1 MKDST
6 LIILSPTSFWLTFQ
20 TNKGQKLLFNTPNPL
35 SPVSG
40 AQVSTES
47 PIVTSSII
55 PSETIKPI
63 MQVHNERKLIKNSS
77 PQCNLSNRSLAGP
90 KPDIDYMYQSD
101 APVENSVDSSV
112 PVSLVS
118 ASGDHSDGYWDASGG
133 YWVGSGGYW
142 VGDRQIHEKD
152 LKDYV
157 KKYMQSKKIN

>member
-1 MKDST
+1 M
-6 LIILSPTSFWLTFQ
+6 LPTSLWLTCE
-20 TNKGQKLLFNTPNPL
+20 TNKGQKLLFNRSNPL

-40 AQVSTES
+40 AQISTES

-63 MQVHNERKLIKNSS
+63 MQVYNERKLIKNLSN
-77 PQCNLSNRSLAGP
+77 QCYLSNRSLAGP
-90 KPDIDYMYQSD
+90 KPDVDYMYQSD
-101 APVENSVDSSV
+101 APAENSVDSSV
-112 PVSLVS
+112 PVSLLS

-152 LKDYV
+152 LNEYE
-157 KKYMQSKKIN
+157 KKYMLSKKIN